1 MTPNLPPLPTP
12 TPYIFPIIT
21 QRSDKETAV
30 TLPPANQT
38 DTKSTPSTDVDPVA
52 PGGTPLQ
59 KMHATASDSSSALPT
74 ISHSEEEK
82 NKNLQRQESMK
93 NLGRVEIQI
102 GKLQRDLKKANYQKN
117 PDKCRELKESLR
129 QLKKKKSE
137 LTAEIRSEA
146 SANSSSKQVS
156 REDSADNS
164 SEASA
169 NSSSKQVSSEDSTDS
184 STSEESIGEQL
195 RNVKEEI
202 KSCKESL
209 ESAERKDNEK
219 QVSRLQKKLTDLR
232 RRREH
237 LESQLSSSQPDR
249 ASVRHSHEL
258 DLQDYEA
265 VERDLE
271 ECKVSL
277 RRAHKLGEE
286 EEVRSLMD
294 EIQKLESEREELRS
308 RIEAADGRNAS
319 TSGSDSPSPVSADR
333 ITDVKYQLKGLL
345 AKIAELDHLL
355 AELNSQGA
363 MKESIQKRL
372 AERQA
377 LEEEA
382 GYLQI
387 LLRDVEGQENAD
399 AVEETVASTSTAPS
413 PPARKAS
420 MSRMIRAAATKRRKL
435 SMSATQP
442 AIVTV
447 DGATPLKTLHDKTR
461 NSTLLMSGDLKK
473 HFNVFALQEID
484 KLELQLETLAND
496 IDLLYESRR
505 QKIEAG
511 SPPGSRQARDQRHRE
526 IQSLDKRILKGNIR
540 LGKLIE
546 ERDKLEAKVIAP
558 AKVLTPKEQTE
569 HYKTFV
575 ESFKSEKTREL
586 EKKHVQLLAELE
598 HQSACSCGTFGLQL
612 LGGLVANAASF
623 FIGNSI
629 ARAIVPSFAGAL
641 VSVPVSACLH
651 VMFAGPLLKQILDRM
666 WNAPALAEFNN
677 YFKLLG
683 ASWGDWARGEENV
696 KKYISKDPDKTE
708 KLTIAERRAEQRPF
722 KDLLADR
729 YKTEEAGYYAY
740 SINYGLKALVAGGL
754 ATTMS
759 SVSDTYRWSEWAA
772 HSVMGWISGAEY
784 VLAMQKSRSL
794 ISGAKQIVL
803 PDRATSAAEAEA
815 LQSLLDDLQKA
826 LEKARHRKEK
836 DPADMTERNLLKAIR
851 QTGKSLQAA
860 RTRSGFMGTFRHEVK
875 AQFANK
881 EATADTL
888 SESFGR
894 TISLIPTAVLAEFLQ
909 PWRASGNFW
918 LVSGAHALQ
927 GLLLIM
933 PPGFTA
939 RPLYS
944 GFLRALM
951 QAGMNG
957 RDSSAAARAQPSSS
971 GRVPAEEDQDEES
984 IIVEVSS
991 DSDDEGWH
999 GNPRESDQDFW

>member
-1 MTPNLPPLPTP
+1 MTPNLPALPPP

-21 QRSDKETAV
+21 QHGDKETTV
-30 TLPPANQT
+30 TLPSANQT
-38 DTKSTPSTDVDPVA
+38 DTKSTPSTDADPIA

-59 KMHATASDSSSALPT
+59 KMHATSSDSSSALPT

-93 NLGRVEIQI
+93 NLGRVELQI
-102 GKLQRDLKKANYQKN
+102 DKLQRDLRNATYQK
-117 PDKCRELKESLR
+117 DSEKCKELKDSLR
-129 QLKKKKSE
+129 QLKNKKSE
-137 LTAEIRSEA
+137 LTT
-146 SANSSSKQVS
+146 QV
-156 REDSADNS
+156 S

-169 NSSSKQVSSEDSTDS
+169 NSSSKQVSSDDFTDS

-209 ESAERKDNEK
+209 ESAERNNKEK
-219 QVSRLQKKLTDLR
+219 QVSRLQKKLTELR

-277 RRAHKLGEE
+277 RRAYKLGEQ

-308 RIEAADGRNAS
+308 RIEAVDGRNAS
-319 TSGSDSPSPVSADR
+319 TSGSDSPSPVSADP
-333 ITDVKYQLKGLL
+333 ITNVKHQLKGLL

-355 AELNSQGA
+355 ATLNSQGA
-363 MKESIQKRL
+363 MKESIQTHL

-377 LEEEA
+377 LKEEA
-382 GYLQI
+382 GYLKI
-387 LLRDVEGQENAD
+387 LLRHVEGQENAD

-413 PPARKAS
+413 PPARTVS
-420 MSRMIRAAATKRRKL
+420 MSRMILAAAIKHRRS

-442 AIVTV
+442 ATATV

-461 NSTLLMSGDLKK
+461 NSTLLMSGELKK
-473 HFNVFALQEID
+473 HFSVFALQEID
-484 KLELQLETLAND
+484 ELESQINILANN
-496 IDLLYESRR
+496 IDRLYESRR
-505 QKIEAG
+505 RQIEAG
-511 SPPGSRQARDQRHRE
+511 SPSGSRKARDQRHRE

-540 LGKLIE
+540 LGKIIE
-546 ERDKLEAKVIAP
+546 EREKLEAKVIAP
-558 AKVLTPKEQTE
+558 AKVLTPKEQAE
-569 HYKTFV
+569 HYKSFI
-575 ESFKSEKTREL
+575 ESFKSKKTREL
-586 EKKHVQLLAELE
+586 EKKHVQLLAEIE
-598 HQSACSCGTFGLQL
+598 HQSACCCGTYGLQL
-612 LGGLVANAASF
+612 LGGWAANATSF

-629 ARAIVPSFAGAL
+629 ARAIAPSFAGAI

-651 VMFAGPLLKQILDRM
+651 VMVAGPLLKQILDRM

-696 KKYISKDPDKTE
+696 KKYVSKYPDKTE
-708 KLTIAERRAEQRPF
+708 KLTLAERRAEQRPF
-722 KDLLADR
+722 KDLLSDR
-729 YKTEEAGYYAY
+729 YKTEEAGYYVY
-740 SINYGLKALVAGGL
+740 TMNYGFKALAAASL

-772 HSVMGWISGAEY
+772 HTVMGWMSGAEY
-784 VLAMQKSRSL
+784 VVAMQESRSQ

-815 LQSLLDDLQKA
+815 LQSLLDDLQEA
-826 LEKARHRKEK
+826 LEKARDRKEK
-836 DPADMTERNLLKAIR
+836 NPADTTERDLLKAIR

-860 RTRSGFMGTFRHEVK
+860 RTRSGFMGTFRHEIK

-894 TISLIPTAVLAEFLQ
+894 TISLIPTAVLAEYLK
-909 PWRASGNFW
+909 PWRASGDFW

-939 RPLYS
+939 RPVYS
-944 GFLRALM
+944 GLLRALI

-957 RDSSAAARAQPSSS
+957 RDSSAAARSQSSSS